1 MLTKAQKEEVV
12 KELNDKLDRKKV
24 VFLTDFRGIS
34 VTNSQELR
42 RALKKT
48 DAEYKV
54 AKKTLFDRALV
65 ERGIE
70 YKTRGL
76 KGQIGAAF
84 CYGEETAPAK
94 VLVKFG
100 KDHESFKILGAILA
114 NNILLEKD
122 VIALAKLPTR
132 DILIAQIVGAMQ
144 IPIRGLATAL
154 QANISNLAVVLQKVS
169 EQSRQRNM

>member
-1 MLTKAQKEEVV
+1 MLTKVQKQEAV

-34 VTNSQELR
+34 VMNSQELR

-54 AKKTLFDRALV
+54 AKKTLFDRALSQH
-65 ERGIE
+65 GIE
-70 YKTRGL
+70 YKTTELEGEV
-76 KGQIGAAF
+76 GVAF

-100 KDHESFKILGAILA
+100 KDHDSFKILGAILGHK
-114 NNILLEKD
+114 ILNEKD

-132 DILIAQIVGAMQ
+132 DILLAQVIAAMQ
-144 IPIRGLATAL
+144 APIRGLAVVL
-154 QANISNLAVVLQKVS
+154 QANIRNLAVVLQKIS
-169 EQSRQRNM
+169 EQRRVA